1 MCQLAWG
8 ACKID
13 LFILDE
19 KTCISNHICGE
30 RAREEN
36 RIITTIKNTSEYKNQ
51 SSRSWKISIKRIE
64 GMNRIGRGRRSRR
77 HSTGL
82 IDIDCNQFWQP
93 FECRIVSSTKI
104 DRCQNA
110 FLNSQSLF
118 RRLDGSTLTANF
130 CVSGLEFFWANV
142 QRLTANLR
150 HFGCC
155 KSPWAIIRLKN
166 SKASDACRLGF

>member
-1 MCQLAWG
+1 MERHV
-8 ACKID
+8 I
-13 LFILDE
+13 
-19 KTCISNHICGE
+19 TNHICRR

-36 RIITTIKNTSEYKNQ
+36 RIITAIKKTSEYKNQ
-51 SSRSWKISIKRIE
+51 SARAWKISIKRIE
-64 GMNRIGRGRRSRR
+64 GMNRIGCGWRSRR
-77 HSTGL
+77 HSAGL
-82 IDIDCNQFWQP
+82 TDIDYNQFWQP
-93 FECRIVSSTKI
+93 FKCRIVSSTKI
-104 DRCQNA
+104 DIRQNA
-110 FLNSQSLF
+110 FLNRKSVF
-118 RRLDGSTLTANF
+118 RRLDASALTANF